1 MSNKPWFFIPF
12 IIVYKI
18 VFFILLLPI
27 KICKIATELI
37 LMVCVSLYHSFDKI
51 LSYFIILCL
60 SLFKLFKYIIKNLI
74 KLFVLFIIACFNILK
89 RLILFLKKILVQF
102 IMLWVTLF
110 RRLMFCFIK
119 VCVFIYKIFVYL
131 FTFISHLFYKIL
143 CYFKLGF
150 IVVSLIIKD
159 IIFKTFYH
167 FFYAFY
173 SIAYFVKSIGI
184 IIYYNFKSYNDK
196 RKYDNYEKYLLKK
209 KAKEEL
215 EKQKKE
221 ELRAKLEQEEILRRK
236 KEQEEAELNKSLE
249 QNVANAN
256 VKSASALLR
265 KTKFEKFNEWL
276 KSQFTF
282 SSFNNKKYT
291 NMQPLIID
299 FEGADAVKSDKKI
312 LYEYIA
318 KDRNGEIVK
327 DYFEAFSK
335 VEVHSFL
342 LSEGYEVYSI
352 KTSKWITLM
361 HGQTSSNGTK
371 IKTKDLL
378 FFITQLSTY
387 IKAGIP
393 LAEAMSILS
402 RQYKKKSYKKIF
414 SSIVYSLSIGEAFSS
429 ALAKQGKAFPKLF
442 INMVKTSEMTGELPE
457 TLDDMAD
464 YYTEMDKTRKQMIT
478 ALMYPTMVMFFAI
491 GVIIFILVW
500 VIPKFVKIYE
510 SMDASKIP
518 AFTLFV
524 MDVSDF
530 LKNYGI
536 IVLLGIVV
544 AVLIL
549 VYLYKN
555 IKSVRKNMQWFA
567 MHLPVFGNVIIYNEV
582 TMFTKTFASLLKHN
596 VFITDSMEILNRI
609 TNNEIYKILI
619 LNTTSNIAKG
629 EKISLAFKDHW
640 AFPIPAYEMLV
651 TGEKTGQLPDMMAKV
666 SAYYQ
671 DMHAQSVAR
680 IKTFIEPVLI
690 IFLTVVVGA
699 IILAIILP
707 MFGMYEMI
715 Q

>member
-1 MSNKPWFFIPF
+1 MNNKPWFFIPF

-27 KICKIATELI
+27 KILKI
-37 LMVCVSLYHSFDKI
+37 VSDLFLVLCICLFRFFKKI
-51 LSYFIILCL
+51 SVYFIIICL
-60 SLFKLFKYIIKNLI
+60 QLYLI
-74 KLFVLFIIACFNILK
+74 F
-89 RLILFLKKILVQF
+89 KKIIVSIF
-102 IMLWVTLF
+102 
-110 RRLMFCFIK
+110 K
-119 VCVFIYKIFVYL
+119 VFSYICKTFIYL
-131 FTFISHLFYKIL
+131 LTFISHTFYKIL
-143 CYFKLGF
+143 RYFKLGF
-150 IVVSLIIKD
+150 IVISLIIKD
-159 IIFKTFYH
+159 IVFKTFYH
-167 FFYAFY
+167 FFYGFY
-173 SIAYFVKSIGI
+173 SIIYAIKSVGTI
-184 IIYYNFKSYNDK
+184 IFYNYKSHYEK
-196 RKYDNYEKYLLKK
+196 RKYENYEKYLVKK
-209 KAKEEL
+209 KEKEEI
-215 EKQKKE
+215 EKKKKE
-221 ELRAKLEQEEILRRK
+221 ELRAKLEQEELLRRQ
-236 KEQEEAELNKSLE
+236 KEKEEEEFNKSLE
-249 QNVANAN
+249 QNIANAN
-256 VKSASALLR
+256 VKSAGALLR
-265 KTKFEKFNEWL
+265 KTKSDKFKEWL

-291 NMQPLIID
+291 NMQPLVID
-299 FEGADAVKSDKKI
+299 FDGADAVKNDKKV

-318 KDRNGEIVK
+318 RDRNGEIVK

-414 SSIVYSLSIGEAFSS
+414 SSIVYSLSMGEAFSS

-464 YYTEMDKTRKQMIT
+464 YYTEMDKTRKQMVT
-478 ALMYPTMVMFFAI
+478 ALMYPTMVMFFAM
-491 GVIIFILVW
+491 GVVVFILIW
-500 VIPKFVKIYE
+500 VIPQFVDIYE

-536 IVLLGIVV
+536 FVLLGIIV
-544 AVLIL
+544 AVLIIT
-549 VYLYKN
+549 YLYKN

-567 MHLPVFGNVIIYNEV
+567 MHLPVFGNVIIFNEV
-582 TMFTKTFASLLKHN
+582 TMFTKTFSSLLKHN

-609 TNNEIYKILI
+609 TNNEIYKVLI
-619 LNTTSNIAKG
+619 LETTNNIARG

-651 TGEKTGQLPDMMAKV
+651 TGEKTGQLPDMMSKV

>member
-1 MSNKPWFFIPF
+1 MNNKPWFFIPF

-27 KICKIATELI
+27 KILKIVSELFVI
-37 LMVCVSLYHSFDKI
+37 LCIYLFRFFKKI
-51 LSYFIILCL
+51 IIYFIVICL
-60 SLFKLFKYIIKNLI
+60 QLYLLFKKIIDYFSK
-74 KLFVLFIIACFNILK
+74 V
-89 RLILFLKKILVQF
+89 
-102 IMLWVTLF
+102 F
-110 RRLMFCFIK
+110 RS
-119 VCVFIYKIFVYL
+119 IYKAIVYVL
-131 FTFISHLFYKIL
+131 TLISHTFYKIL
-143 CYFKLGF
+143 KYFKLGF
-150 IVVSLIIKD
+150 LVISLIIKD
-159 IIFKTFYH
+159 IVFKTFYH
-167 FFYAFY
+167 FFYGFY
-173 SIAYFVKSIGI
+173 SIIYAIKSVGTI
-184 IIYYNFKSYNDK
+184 IFYNYKSHYEK
-196 RKYDNYEKYLLKK
+196 RKYENYEKYLVKK
-209 KAKEEL
+209 KEKEEI
-215 EKQKKE
+215 EKKKKE
-221 ELRAKLEQEEILRRK
+221 ELRAKLEQEELLRRQ
-236 KEQEEAELNKSLE
+236 KEKEEEINKSLE
-249 QNVANAN
+249 QNIANAN
-256 VKSASALLR
+256 VKSAGELLR
-265 KTKFEKFNEWL
+265 KTKFEKFKEWL
-276 KSQFTF
+276 KTQFTF
-282 SSFNNKKYT
+282 SSFDNKKYA
-291 NMQPLIID
+291 NMQPLVID
-299 FEGADAVKSDKKI
+299 FNGADAVKSDKKV

-361 HGQTSSNGTK
+361 HGETSSNGTK

-414 SSIVYSLSIGEAFSS
+414 SSIVYSLSMGEAFSS
-429 ALAKQGKAFPKLF
+429 ALEKQGKAFPKLF

-464 YYTEMDKTRKQMIT
+464 YYTQMDKTRKQMIT
-478 ALMYPTMVMFFAI
+478 ALMYPTMVMFFAM
-491 GVIIFILVW
+491 GVVVFILIW
-500 VIPKFVKIYE
+500 VIPQFVDIYE

-536 IVLLGIVV
+536 FVLLGIIVV
-544 AVLIL
+544 VIIIA
-549 VYLYKN
+549 YLYKN

-567 MHLPVFGNVIIYNEV
+567 MHLPVFGNVIIFNEV
-582 TMFTKTFASLLKHN
+582 TTFTKTFSSLLKHN
-596 VFITDSMEILNRI
+596 VFITDSMEILNKI

-619 LNTTSNIAKG
+619 LETTNNIARG

-640 AFPIPAYEMLV
+640 AFPMPAYEMLV
-651 TGEKTGQLPDMMAKV
+651 TGEKTGQLPDMMSKV